1 MDNNQPIGIFDS
13 GIGGTSIWKR
23 FTSCFPMKKPYIL
36 QTVRTLLMAKKS
48 KDEIIALSMKNTDLL
63 LK

>member
-23 FTSCFPMKKPYIL
+23 FTIYFPMKKPYTL
-36 QTVRTLLMAKKS
+36 QTVRMRLAK
-48 KDEIIALSMKNTDLL
+48 N
-63 LK
+63 LKRDCSLKHQK